1 VALKVAVLVP
11 CYNEA
16 LTVAETVK
24 GFAAALPDATIYV
37 YDNNSSDDT
46 EGRARAAGAVVRHE
60 RMQGKGNVV
69 RRMFADVDADVYV
82 LTDGDATYDAQ
93 AAPGMIARLCEQNLD
108 MVVGRRVH
116 ADQAAYRR
124 GHVLGNRLLTRFLGL
139 LFGTRFTDILS
150 GYRVFS
156 RRFVKSFPSLAR
168 GFEVETELTVHA
180 LNLGLPVDE
189 VDTIYLARPAGS
201 TSKLNTWRDGW
212 RILRLMVS
220 LFKDE
225 RPLAFFSILGAAL
238 ATVAIVL
245 AVPIFETFL
254 QTGLVPRFPTAILSA
269 SIMILAFLSLVCG
282 MILGTVTRG
291 RREMKRLA
299 YLAEPAPGADQRNTP
314 DGVRPDPGLSA
325 APPSSE
331 SIRREN

>member
-1 VALKVAVLVP
+1 MAVTGKVAVLVP

-16 LTVAETVK
+16 LTIAETVR

-46 EGRARAAGAVVRHE
+46 CERARAAGAVVRHE

-69 RRMFADVDADVYV
+69 RRMFADVDADVYI

-93 AAPGMIARLCEQNLD
+93 AAPRMIARLEDERLD

-124 GHVLGNRLLTRFLGL
+124 GHVFGNRLLTRFLAL
-139 LFGTRFTDILS
+139 LFGARFTDVLS

-189 VDTIYLARPAGS
+189 VDTVYGARPAGS
-201 TSKLNTWRDGW
+201 ASKLNTWRDGL
-212 RILRLMVS
+212 RILRLMMS

-225 RPLAFFSILGAAL
+225 RPLIFFSIVGAAL
-238 ATVAIVL
+238 AAVSVIL
-245 AVPIFETFL
+245 AVPVFETFL

-282 MILGTVTRG
+282 MILDTVTRG

-299 YLAEPAPGADQRNTP
+299 YLAEPAPGPTPGPRPREADLP
-314 DGVRPDPGLSA
+314 LGG
-325 APPSSE
+325 APAETE
-331 SIRREN
+331 SLRKGN